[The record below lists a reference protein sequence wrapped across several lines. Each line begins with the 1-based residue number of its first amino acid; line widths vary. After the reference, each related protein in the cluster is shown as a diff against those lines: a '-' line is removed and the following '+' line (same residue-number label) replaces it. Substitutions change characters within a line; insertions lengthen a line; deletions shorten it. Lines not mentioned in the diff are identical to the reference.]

1 MNRKLR
7 FFVLMLALTF
17 GTAWGQDNSAPQ
29 SGDTPQ
35 DNSQQPTP
43 AIGQENPP
51 VPITENPPLSGLDLP
66 GLEPHAA
73 PLSYLQVGAAASQ
86 MVDSNIANSLGQG
99 TVQSLTEGVG
109 SLTLQR
115 LWSHY
120 GLAVDYLGG
129 VGYYNAQGLGW
140 KLLQEMDLEQKITW
154 RRGQLAIRDSF
165 RYLPEGNFGV
175 QFGAVGVHGITSVG
189 ADSFTN
195 AFWGNSALAGLG
207 QVPRISNLSL
217 VDLTEELT
225 PKSAVTVAGGYT
237 FTHFTGNPVLGTV
250 PLVNNSFLGSSQT
263 SAQAGYNRILSAHD
277 QIALV
282 YGYQGFD
289 FSAQGTAFHSHVIQ
303 GMYGHRITGR
313 LDFLIGAGPQ
323 ITKLNFGTSTDTRI
337 GVAGRGQLRYRFTRT
352 IVELTYDRF
361 ETNGAGFF
369 AGAQSD
375 IARLTLSRPVSR
387 KWTGYLD
394 FGYTRDSR
402 LQPLFNNAVLANT
415 YYYGFAGIGAR
426 RIIGHTWTLFANY
439 QFNELA
445 FDRTF
450 CTTQGLSSCSRISQ
464 RHIAA
469 IGLQWTP
476 RPIRLD

>member
-1 MNRKLR
+1 MSRHFRLL
-7 FFVLMLALTF
+7 VLLALVI
-17 GTAWGQDNSAPQ
+17 GTAWGQDNPAPPS
-29 SGDTPQ
+29 SGTPQ
-35 DNSQQPTP
+35 DNSQEP
-43 AIGQENPP
+43 APAYGQDNPP
-51 VPITENPPLSGLDLP
+51 IPITENPPLSGLDLP

-73 PLSYLQVGAAASQ
+73 PLSYLQVGAAVSQ
-86 MVDSNIANSLGQG
+86 MVDSNIANSLGQSS
-99 TVQSLTEGVG
+99 VQSLTEGLG

-129 VGYYNAQGLGW
+129 AGYYNAQGLGW

-154 RRGQLAIRDSF
+154 KRGQLAIRDSF

-175 QFGAVGVHGITSVG
+175 EFGAVGVHGITSIG
-189 ADSFTN
+189 ADNFGN
-195 AFWGNSALAGLG
+195 AFWGNTALAGLG
-207 QVPRISNLSL
+207 QVPRFSNLSL
-217 VDLTEELT
+217 VDVSEELT
-225 PKSAVTVAGGYT
+225 PKSAITAAAGYA
-237 FTHFTGNPVLGTV
+237 FTHFTGNPPPGTV
-250 PLVNNSFLGSSQT
+250 VNNSFLNSSQT
-263 SAQAGYNRILSAHD
+263 SAQVGYNRILTPHD

-303 GMYGHRITGR
+303 LMYGHRITGR

-323 ITKLNFGTSTDTRI
+323 ITKINLGTATDTRI
-337 GVAGRGQLRYRFTRT
+337 GVAGRGQLRYRFTKT
-352 IVELTYDRF
+352 IAELTYDRY

-375 IARLTLSRPVSR
+375 IARLTLSRPMTR
-387 KWTGYLD
+387 QWTGYLD
-394 FGYTRDSR
+394 LGYTRDSR
-402 LQPLFNNAVLANT
+402 IQPLFNNAVLANT
-415 YYYGFAGIGAR
+415 YYYGFAGVGAR
-426 RIIGHTWTLFANY
+426 RTIGHTLTLFANY

-450 CTTQGLSSCSRISQ
+450 CATQGSSCSRISQ